1 MNKGLVSGILI
12 GLLALFVV
20 FLSPANSMNFPR
32 HKNPAQIQEELFF
45 PIQLISIYAQVVSL
59 QIAGKWDLASSQLKK
74 TFLAYIPE
82 PLRYIFTRFNELI
95 QAAGD
100 KLRTVKKSIDSAKAL
115 LHQGKIE
122 KSGKIL
128 EDAWETVLK
137 IERDLNNLNSSID
150 ELRGKIGGAASE
162 KLRKEITPLSKLAK
176 DYKNKIQIL
185 YRQVKEGKRL
195 EDTFLQISVSK
206 RKIVVGNS
214 FEIYGKLTAEKER
227 SLAGKKVDLFL
238 ERKRILKVVTNENGE
253 FKAKIDFPF
262 IYKRYAQVF
271 ASFTPQEEDKKKFY
285 PSTSNKIL
293 LEPVFYTPLIK
304 AGYEKPIYPVL
315 PFKLQGKLTLEDLPL
330 VKYPVKIRLSQK
342 VIQIN
347 TNEEGKFETQLSLPS
362 GVGRTFPLRIFTPS
376 RGIIGPASLTINLP
390 VSYKVPSMMIDLPL
404 VVTPPFPLELKG
416 EVNLEGDVMKEPIV
430 RVITEGEDVKTFVRG
445 ENFKVRLNLPLSRFS
460 GWEKIRI
467 LLHPRE
473 AWISSLNREEK
484 VLVINPVTL
493 LPFIGL
499 LVLFI
504 GMSSQRKKES
514 EETERVLGE
523 REKVIPEEKVAEK
536 KEVARL
542 IRVYT
547 EATDLVAH
555 LSGVKQAPGHTIR
568 EYLKLVKDKLG
579 EKGEDFELISLITE
593 KFLYSSIRISEEEVA
608 EAEKRLS
615 RLKVG

>member
-1 MNKGLVSGILI
+1 LI
-12 GLLALFVV
+12 GLAVLPVV
-20 FLSPANSMNFPR
+20 SFSPAYTESFPR
-32 HKNPAQIQEELFF
+32 HKNPAQIQEETFF
-45 PIQLISIYAQVVSL
+45 PIQLISLYARVVSL
-59 QIAGKWDLASSQLKK
+59 QVAGKWDLASSELGR
-74 TFLAYIPE
+74 TLFSYIPE
-82 PLRYIFTRFNELI
+82 PLRYIFTRFNQLI
-95 QAAGD
+95 QTAGD
-100 KLRTVKKSIDSAKAL
+100 KLKMVKENIDSAEAL
-115 LHQGKIE
+115 LHHGEIE
-122 KSGKIL
+122 KAGKKL
-128 EDAWETVLK
+128 EEAWITLLK
-137 IERDLNNLNSSID
+137 AERDLDNLDTSVD
-150 ELRGKIGGAASE
+150 ELKRKIGSGAAE
-162 KLRKEITPLSKLAK
+162 RLRKEIAPLGKLAK
-176 DYKNKIQIL
+176 EYKNKIQNL
-185 YRQVKEGKRL
+185 YRKVKEGKRL
-195 EDTFLQISVSK
+195 GTTFLHISVSGK
-206 RKIVVGNS
+206 KVVVGS
-214 FEIYGKLTAEKER
+214 SLEVYGRLETEDKK
-227 SLAGKKVDLFL
+227 SLAGREVDIFL
-238 ERKRILKVVTNENGE
+238 EKEKIVNAVTDENGE
-253 FKAKIDFPF
+253 FKVRIDFPF
-262 IYKRYAQVF
+262 LYKQYVPVF
-271 ASFTPQEEDKKKFY
+271 ASFTPKGVDKEEFY
-285 PSTSNKIL
+285 PSISNQIL

-304 AGYEKPIYPVL
+304 VSYQEPVYPVL
-315 PFKLQGKLTLEDLPL
+315 PFKLQGKLLLEGAALTN
-330 VKYPVKIRLSQK
+330 YPVKIKVAQK
-342 VIQIN
+342 IIEE
-347 TNEEGKFETQLSLPS
+347 TCDEEGKFQTQLSLPS
-362 GVGRTFPLRIFTPS
+362 DVGKTFPLSIFTPS

-390 VSYKVPSMMIDLPL
+390 VTYKIPSMMIDLPL
-404 VVTPPFPLELKG
+404 VVAPPFPLELKG

-499 LVLFI
+499 LALLI
-504 GMSSQRKKES
+504 GMGSRRKKES
-514 EETERVLGE
+514 EETEGVLGE
-523 REKVIPEEKVAEK
+523 REKVTPEEKVAEK

-555 LSGVKQAPGHTIR
+555 LTGVKQAPGHTIR